1 MGSSAEFSS
10 QYENSSQFDSKT
22 QESSTDLSSLSHTA
36 DSLDRQTP
44 QILFNLL
51 FYMIFTG

>member
-1 MGSSAEFSS
+1 MRSSAEFNS

-36 DSLDRQTP
+36 DSLRPIKATD
-44 QILFNLL
+44 I
-51 FYMIFTG
+51 I